1 MSTEWGR
8 IAGEGVEMHAAAL
21 AQAARDLADAA
32 GLARAWVREVAP
44 KVRRIAGE
52 ERSLVD
58 FTRRTQNEATKLS
71 IAAGRRMCIGVFG
84 PSQAGKSYLVS
95 RLCMR
100 PGTQEGGGRL
110 LAEFAG
116 RSLDFLREINPPGD
130 KESTGLVTRFSMR
143 RPDCPPDHPVSLRL
157 LSETDLVRIL
167 ANSYLSDFDV
177 NNLDFETAEQ
187 DIAPV
192 RALMDTLRQH
202 TGRSMAGHLDE
213 LAVEDLRHYF
223 ESRFKTR
230 FPGLREVGY
239 WDFAQA
245 SLPTLLLADRAQFYS
260 VLWGG
265 IAEFTELFL
274 LLSGWLERLGF
285 ASTAHAALESLTPR
299 ERSIIDVDRVKLDL
313 GGIEDER
320 DTISMIAEG
329 ANGRAVRERL
339 PRGVLCALVAEL
351 HIAMRER
358 SWPLFDEVDLLDFP
372 GARSREKYRGM
383 GDHVDN
389 HEKAVRRPYELFI
402 RGKIAVL
409 FQRYGEERELTSML
423 LCMAGSNAEVK
434 DLGSL
439 IREWVALTHGERPEQ
454 RRAQRNALF
463 FILTKSD
470 QDFIAKDGED
480 DAALRNRWQ
489 RRIYASMVELYQ
501 RDGWL
506 DDWDGRPFQNTLLL
520 RNPGI
525 EQSHLVEYQTELC
538 EGTAMRVQPLIEIG
552 HAGQIE
558 ARLPELRRH
567 FLADEQVNRYVKEPA
582 RAFDALLALNDGG
595 IAHIAERVTAVCDAA
610 TKLAQLRGRL
620 IAIAAEFRRRFATFH
635 NAGDSGSREQKRE
648 QAIEV
653 ADRIGRGPAGPAGL
667 ARLKRSLALRE
678 ADLRELYLTVLHDA
692 RPTSEHE
699 APAASV
705 AGGSIFDTLEESA
718 TLPVGHNAADRAQ
731 GFAEAAIQSW
741 IARLREAAADAAGPL
756 RADLDADRAHF
767 LVQELISTAQRLGV
781 ADRIA
786 EEIRAHGA
794 VTDADWENSA
804 ERAAAV
810 AAVRI
815 NDLLG
820 DLGYGYSAPDAR
832 PQVPPLPR
840 QARRRA
846 FQPPETFDGLPALAG
861 KTYLPAADHLLD
873 WLSAFVQ
880 LAQDNVGVSGP
891 SEIDEGQNASL
902 GRILERARI
911 ETRLPMEV

>member
-1 MSTEWGR
+1 MRAEAG
-8 IAGEGVEMHAAAL
+8 IGGEGAEVSAAAL
-21 AQAARDLADAA
+21 AQGARDLADAA

-58 FTRRTQNEATKLS
+58 FTRRIQNEAAKLS
-71 IAAGRRMCIGVFG
+71 TAAERRMCIGVFG

-95 RLCMR
+95 RLCLHT
-100 PGTQEGGGRL
+100 GAQEGGRL

-143 RPDCPPDHPVSLRL
+143 RPECPPDHPVSLRL

-177 NNLDFETAEQ
+177 NNLDFGTAEQ

-192 RALMDTLRQH
+192 RVLMDTLRQRQGH
-202 TGRSMAGHLDE
+202 STAAHLDE
-213 LAVEDLRHYF
+213 LAIEDLRHYL

-230 FPGLREVGY
+230 FPGLKEVGY
-239 WDFAQA
+239 WEFAQA
-245 SLPTLLLADRAQFYS
+245 SLPALALADRARFYS

-265 IAEFTELFL
+265 IAEFSELFL
-274 LLSGWLERLGF
+274 LLAGWLERLGF
-285 ASTAHAALESLTPR
+285 ASAAYAGLDALTPR

-313 GGIEDER
+313 GGAEDER
-320 DTISMIAEG
+320 DTISMEVEG
-329 ANGRAVRERL
+329 ANGRAARERL
-339 PRGVLCALVAEL
+339 PRAVLCALVAEL

-358 SWPLFDEVDLLDFP
+358 SWPLFDQVDLLDFP

-383 GDHVDN
+383 GDRADSP
-389 HEKAVRRPYELFI
+389 EQAARRPYELFI

-434 DLGSL
+434 DLGGL

-480 DAALRNRWQ
+480 EAALRGRWQ
-489 RRIYASMVELYQ
+489 RRIYASMIELYQ

-506 DDWDGRPFQNTLLL
+506 DDWDGRPFRNTLLL

-525 EQSHLVEYQTELC
+525 EQSHLVEYRTELR
-538 EGTAMRVQPLIEIG
+538 EGTPVRVQPLVEIG

-558 ARLPELRRH
+558 TRLPELRRH
-567 FLADEQVNRYVKEPA
+567 FLADEQVNRYVAEPA

-595 IAHIAERVTAVCDAA
+595 IAYIAEQVTAVCDPA
-610 TKLAQLRGRL
+610 TKLGQLRGRL
-620 IAIAAEFRRRFATFH
+620 ISLAEEFRRRFGTFYD
-635 NAGDSGSREQKRE
+635 AGTSGSREQKRDE
-648 QAIEV
+648 AIEI
-653 ADRIGRGPAGPAGL
+653 ADRIGRSPAGSAGL
-667 ARLKRSLALRE
+667 GRLTRSLALRE
-678 ADLRELYLTVLHDA
+678 AELRELYLTVLHDA
-692 RPTSEHE
+692 RPTAERE
-699 APAASV
+699 TPAALV

-718 TLPVGHNAADRAQ
+718 PLPLGRNAADRAQ
-731 GFAEAAIQSW
+731 AFAEAAMQSW
-741 IARLREAAADAAGPL
+741 IARLWEIAADAAGPL

-767 LVQELISTAQRLGV
+767 LVQELITTSQRLGI
-781 ADRIA
+781 AGRIA
-786 EEIRAHGA
+786 DEIRAHGA
-794 VTDADWENSA
+794 VTDTDWENAA
-804 ERAAAV
+804 ERAASV

-815 NDLLG
+815 NDLLA
-820 DLGYGYSAPDAR
+820 DLGYGTSPREAR

-846 FQPPETFDGLPALAG
+846 FQPPDAFEGLPVLAS
-861 KTYLPAADHLLD
+861 KPRPPAPDHFLD

-880 LAQDNVGVSGP
+880 LAQDNLGLSGS
-891 SEIDEGQNASL
+891 SEIGLEQNAAL

-911 ETRLPMEV
+911 EARLMVEV